1 MYKELREKAEE
12 KVEHRKAFYMCAIIF
27 SSISIVLLMLSFYL
41 PGASFWLRL
50 PIPILMMVLGVV
62 YINAFGWSSSN
73 TYSEDWEEDEIEK
86 EIVKRYQQKKTQ
98 LPPLADLSD
107 KELLE
112 LKELERLKQ
121 KWGRDEE
128 YV

>member
-12 KVEHRKAFYMCAIIF
+12 KVENKKAFYICAIIF
-27 SSISIVLLMLSFYL
+27 TSTSFVLLLLSFYL

-73 TYSEDWEEDEIEK
+73 THSEDWEEDEIEK
-86 EIVKRYQQKKTQ
+86 EIVKRYQQKKAQ
-98 LPPLADLSD
+98 LSPIADLSD